1 MNAAW
6 FGSAVA
12 FAVAMSATPGPN
24 NAMVTASG
32 ASWGLRRTIP
42 HILGVAIGFPV
53 MVLAVGLGAGEILRS
68 YPWIQEGLRWLGGS
82 YMLWLAAKIARADP
96 MPAETAS
103 DEIKGRPISFSQAAL
118 FQWVNPKAWVAA
130 VGAVVTYTSG
140 GTALAGEAAVL
151 AIIFLAIS
159 PPILIGWTLVG
170 VGAARLLRS
179 RRAMKRFNL
188 AMAALLVASL
198 IPLLTEN

>member
-96 MPAETAS
+96 MPAETAP